1 MPIPPK
7 YLVDFEENNIYHVFN
22 RTNNKEKLF
31 LNDDNRLFFLKQYA
45 KYISPVANTF
55 CWCLLPNH
63 FHFLIQIKPE
73 SEIVK
78 ALQQRVA
85 NLPKVGNPCS
95 SDANLPKVGNPC
107 SSDANTPKVGNPGT
121 SLLSKTEKAFLQ
133 KEKTLSE
140 LVEFYFKSFFQS
152 YSLAFNKVTNR
163 KGNLFYKPF
172 KRVVVDKESYFTSA
186 IIYIHANP
194 VKHKLVKDLNTYKWS
209 SYQSLLADK
218 FTLLSKQEVLDWF
231 GGIKQFINVH
241 KNNADYYYAEGLA
254 IEDD

>member
-73 SEIVK
+73 SEIVN

-85 NLPKVGNPCS
+85 NLPKVGNPSS
-95 SDANLPKVGNPC
+95 SDANLPKVGNPVYIPAY
-107 SSDANTPKVGNPGT
+107 ST
-121 SLLSKTEKAFLQ
+121 LSKTEKAFLQ

-152 YSLAFNKVTNR
+152 YSLSFNKVTNR

-172 KRVVVDKESYFTSA
+172 KRVIVNKESYFTAA

-194 VKHKLVKDLNTYKWS
+194 VKHKLVKDLTAYKWS
-209 SYQSLLADK
+209 SYQSLIADK

-231 GGIKQFINVH
+231 GGIEQFIAVH
-241 KNNADYYYAEGLA
+241 KTNSDYYYAEGLA